1 MIQAEKSR
9 LEDIATDSKYVEGV
23 NKYAIEYSFEVF
35 QRYLQNGP
43 TLEMGPAEG
52 IMTERLVQVNC
63 DLTVLEGSS
72 QFCEN
77 LHRRHPGIQVV
88 ESLFEDYI
96 PDKKFSNIVLGHVLE
111 HVEDPVNILG
121 KAREWLAENGII
133 LAAVPNSRSIHRQA
147 GVLLG
152 QLPIEDALN
161 DADRI
166 HGHRRVYNPESFR
179 YDFMSAGLKIDI
191 FGGYWLKPVSNEQIM
206 SSFNEDMVHAFMKL
220 GERYPD
226 IAGEIYIVASSCLSR
241 SSHRK

>member
-1 MIQAEKSR
+1 MLQAEKSR
-9 LEDIATDSKYVEGV
+9 LEDIATDSKYAEGA
-23 NKYAIEYSFEVF
+23 NKYTIEYSFEIF
-35 QRYLQNGP
+35 QRYLQDGL

-52 IMTERLVQVNC
+52 VMTEHLVQAGCN
-63 DLTVLEGSS
+63 LTVLEGSN
-72 QFCEN
+72 QFCED
-77 LHRRHPGIQVV
+77 LRRRYPDIQVV

-96 PDKKFSNIVLGHVLE
+96 PDEKFSSIVLGHVLE
-111 HVEDPVNILG
+111 HVEDPVNILS
-121 KAREWLAENGII
+121 KAKEWLAENGVI

-179 YDFMSAGLKIDI
+179 YDFVSAGLQIDI

-206 SSFNEDMVHAFMKL
+206 NSFTEDMVYAFMKL

-226 IAGEIYIVASSCLSR
+226 IAGEIYIVASNR
-241 SSHRK
+241 